1 MIINPCPLEQGIT
14 FNSTGRR
21 CAWRGG
27 WSMGISLK
35 YCLVHG
41 SGDGDDYDE
50 EVFGLSI
57 IRLASK

>member
-1 MIINPCPLEQGIT
+1 MHGEVVGL
-14 FNSTGRR
+14 
-21 CAWRGG
+21 WV
-27 WSMGISLK
+27 SLK

>member
-1 MIINPCPLEQGIT
+1 MLINPCPLEKGIT
-14 FNSTGRR
+14 SISTGRR

-27 WSMGISLK
+27 WSRGKLEILF
-35 YCLVHG
+35 
-41 SGDGDDYDE
+41 SGHDDDYDE

>member
-1 MIINPCPLEQGIT
+1 
-14 FNSTGRR
+14 
-21 CAWRGG
+21 
-27 WSMGISLK
+27 MGISLK

-50 EVFGLSI
+50 DVFGLSI